1 MSTRRL
7 LSAMSAALAF
17 AACGCGGAAVE
28 GRYVGQNDT
37 IIDAM
42 TFRSGGKVDVELV
55 GVTHEGTYEID
66 GKTVTV
72 VGANGARTPLTIASN
87 GCLEGG
93 GLVGTYCK
101 DGSTP
106 SAAAPA
112 GDGGALA
119 QVYETRTSEGR
130 IRLEFGAGRKVQL
143 TMTPDDAGGSGMPD
157 RLSFD
162 VDYEVDGDDIT
173 LRLPGADRLLLTR
186 SGDGL
191 EGTMNGE
198 TVRFVRR

>member
-1 MSTRRL
+1 MPAA
-7 LSAMSAALAF
+7 SAVVAAAL
-17 AACGCGGAAVE
+17 AACGCGGTTVE

-37 IIDAM
+37 IIDAL
-42 TFRSGGKVDVELV
+42 TFKSGGRVDVELI

-66 GKTVTV
+66 GNSVTV
-72 VGANGARTPLTIASN
+72 VAPNGTKTALTVASN

-101 DGSTP
+101 DGSAP
-106 SAAAPA
+106 AAAAASTA
-112 GDGGALA
+112 GAGGALA
-119 QVYETRTSEGR
+119 QTYETRTSEGR
-130 IRLEFGAGRKVQL
+130 IRLEFGAGQKVQL
-143 TMTPDDAGGSGMPD
+143 TMTPHDAGGSGMPD

-173 LRLPGADRLLLTR
+173 LNLPGSERLLLTR